1 MGRYKQRGKL
11 GGMLV
16 EFHKKTNISWETIP
30 DGRSSCTETT
40 STKCPPTPRQMQLS
54 DTILFKTTFAK
65 SISEELVSLSSI
77 YAAIY

>member
-11 GGMLV
+11 GEMLIV
-16 EFHKKTNISWETIP
+16 SQKTNISWETIP

-54 DTILFKTTFAK
+54 DTVLFKTTFAK